1 MAKSSS
7 AASTPSIGDNTDLTL
22 ENLAGIFRNPATSG
36 LNKSQITSLL
46 LRGALFTL
54 EQDGSPEAVEIL
66 MEGAFAPLPDP
77 IPTLAM
83 STLGRLALTGSQPA
97 CDAIFSLAAVHNNLA
112 AQHFIQ
118 QHPIKG
124 NRTDLRAIYLLISG
138 RITELHQVDPKYQLI
153 TQYFLSEAHPDLR
166 QRLIEAANNG
176 GLTAWSLIITA
187 VSHPSAVSLQRV
199 HDQFSSFQEV
209 ERQLALDL
217 LEQQAKENDI
227 QARDTICQLF
237 IDYEYTPARTIALAN
252 GFSPSSSVQSA
263 LFYFLAEQWQLYE
276 YLDFNQSLL
285 AAAYEFAGPNIRKRI
300 LFLSRYS
307 GRIEWMEGLSTT
319 SRQRWLWDLND
330 ADWELAVS
338 NLRTTNHFSDL
349 WKLAQVAPPVW
360 SRKILTVL
368 SNSGWQPDQID
379 ENEGYQ
385 HLIALASGIDTDT
398 PPIPPIQT
406 WPSPSHDITCMAINQ
421 DGSRLAVAGSNS
433 TIHLWGIYK
442 AASPLPPIIGPTPQT
457 RALAFCPDGEYL
469 AASNGDYAIRAYRL
483 SDGKLV
489 KSLEGHTA
497 LVRALAFSPDGR
509 TLFSASFDGTLR
521 AWRFPQGPELKRID
535 VGKTELFGV
544 AASPDGQILLTVGS
558 DQNLQVFR
566 WPDGDKLW
574 EISGHKNTITNLA
587 SVPRG
592 QLAASAGRDGMI
604 FLWNYVAG
612 RAISQLTS
620 DELIT
625 ALAFHPN
632 EQFLMGGS
640 AQGNVSVWNVSTG
653 KKVESISAHRNLVTG
668 LAMSPDGQQLFTA
681 CGDSTVTI
689 WDLQLF
695 TWSLTPIGNNRSQT
709 LAQVEQRL
717 RQAAQKPIER
727 NWLLLIA
734 ELIRWRQ
741 RFDVEIDDDRQVIS
755 VGEFDIEL

>member
-1 MAKSSS
+1 MVKSSS
-7 AASTPSIGDNTDLTL
+7 AASTPSIGDEPDLTP
-22 ENLAGIFRNPATSG
+22 ENLAAIFRNPVPSG
-36 LNKSQITSLL
+36 LSESQVTSLL

-54 EQDGSPEAVEIL
+54 EQDGSPQAIDVL
-66 MEGAFAPLPDP
+66 LEGAFAPLPDP
-77 IPTLAM
+77 IPSLAM
-83 STLGRLALTGSQPA
+83 STLGRLALTGSRPA
-97 CDAIFSLAAVHNNLA
+97 WDAILTLAVIHDNPTALE
-112 AQHFIQ
+112 FIR
-118 QHPIKG
+118 QHPLQG
-124 NRTDLRAIYLLISG
+124 NRSDLQAIFLLMSG
-138 RITELHQVDPKYQLI
+138 RIAELRQLDPKYRLV
-153 TQYFLSEAHPDLR
+153 THFYLSDALLDLQHR
-166 QRLIEAANNG
+166 ILEAANAG
-176 GLTAWSLIITA
+176 GLNAWSVI
-187 VSHPSAVSLQRV
+187 VSAARLVSADSFQRV
-199 HDQFSSFQEV
+199 HDLFPSFQES

-217 LEQQAKENDI
+217 LAELAMANNV

-237 IDYEYTPARTIALAN
+237 IDYEFAPARTLALAN
-252 GFSPSSSVQSA
+252 GFSPSTSVQSA
-263 LFYFLAEQWQLYE
+263 LFYFLAEQWQIYE

-285 AAAYEFAGPNIRKRI
+285 AAAYESAAPNIRKRI

-307 GRIEWMEGLSTT
+307 GRIEWMEGLSTS

-330 ADWELAVS
+330 ADWELAVNS
-338 NLRTTNHFSDL
+338 LRASTHFGDL
-349 WKLAQVAPPVW
+349 WKLAQVAPPAW

-368 SNSGWQPDQID
+368 AASDWHPETAE

-385 HLIALASGIDTDT
+385 HLIVLAGEIETST

-406 WPSPSHDITCMAINQ
+406 WPSPSPDITCMALNQ

-442 AASPLPPIIGPTPQT
+442 AATPLPPIIGPAPQT

-469 AASNGDYAIRAYRL
+469 AATNGDYAIRAYRL
-483 SDGKLV
+483 SDGKLI
-489 KSLEGHTA
+489 KSFEGHTA
-497 LVRALAFSPDGR
+497 LVRSLAYSPDGR

-535 VGKTELFGV
+535 VGKSELFGV
-544 AASPDGQILLTVGS
+544 ATSPDGQILLTGGS
-558 DQNLQVFR
+558 DQHLQVYR

-574 EISGHKNTITNLA
+574 EISGHKNTITNLV

-592 QLAASAGRDGMI
+592 QLAASSGRDGKI

-612 RAISQLTS
+612 RSISQLSS
-620 DELIT
+620 DELVT

-632 EQFLMGGS
+632 EQFLMGGT
-640 AQGNVSVWNVSTG
+640 AQGNMMVWNVSTG
-653 KKVESISAHRNLVTG
+653 KEIVSISSHSGLVTG
-668 LAMSPDGQQLFTA
+668 LSISQDGQQVFTS
-681 CGDSTVTI
+681 CGDGTVTI

-717 RQAAQKPIER
+717 RQAAQKPEER

-741 RFDVEIDDDRQVIS
+741 RFDVEIDDTRQVIS

>member
-1 MAKSSS
+1 ME
-7 AASTPSIGDNTDLTL
+7 DNPELTL
-22 ENLAGIFRNPATSG
+22 EDLAAIFHSSFPSG
-36 LNKSQITSLL
+36 LNNSQVTSLL

-66 MEGAFAPLPDP
+66 LEGASSPLPDS
-77 IPTLAM
+77 IPSLAM
-83 STLGRLALTGSQPA
+83 STLGRMALTGNQPA
-97 CDAIFSLAAVHNNLA
+97 CDALFSLAVVHNLQTA
-112 AQHFIQ
+112 RDFIQ
-118 QHPIKG
+118 HHSLTT
-124 NRTDLRAIYLLISG
+124 NRTDLQAVYLLLAG
-138 RITELHQVDPKYQLI
+138 RIAELHRLDSKYQLI
-153 TQYFLSEAHPDLR
+153 TRYFLTDAPPDLR
-166 QRLIEAANNG
+166 QRMIGAANSA
-176 GLTAWSLIITA
+176 GLNAWSVIVTA
-187 VSHPSAVSLQRV
+187 AHQPSVDSYQQI
-199 HDQFSSFQEV
+199 HDQFPSFQEV

-217 LEQQAKENDI
+217 LEQAAKENHSP
-227 QARDTICQLF
+227 ARDTICQLF
-237 IDYEYTPARTIALAN
+237 IDYEYVPARTLALTN
-252 GFSPSSSVQSA
+252 GFSPSTAVQSA

-285 AAAYEFAGPNIRKRI
+285 AAAYESAGPNIRKRI

-330 ADWELAVS
+330 ADWELAVN
-338 NLRTTNHFSDL
+338 NLKTDKNYRDL
-349 WKLAQVAPPVW
+349 WKLAQVASPVW
-360 SRKILTVL
+360 SRKILVDL
-368 SNSGWQPDQID
+368 ARVDWQPELAD
-379 ENEGYQ
+379 EVEGY
-385 HLIALASGIDTDT
+385 HRLTSLAAAVDTDT
-398 PPIPPIQT
+398 PPITHIQT
-406 WPSPSHDITCMAINQ
+406 WPSPSADITCMALNQ

-497 LVRALAFSPDGR
+497 LVRSLAFSPDGR
-509 TLFSASFDGTLR
+509 TLFSASFDGSLR

-535 VGKTELFGV
+535 VGKAELFGV
-544 AASPDGQILLTVGS
+544 EASPDGQILLTGGS
-558 DQNLQVFR
+558 DQFLHIFR
-566 WPDGDKLW
+566 WPDGDNLW
-574 EISGHKNTITNLA
+574 DIPGHKNTITNLA
-587 SVPRG
+587 CVPRG
-592 QLAASAGRDGMI
+592 QLAATSGRDGAI

-612 RAISQLTS
+612 RSITHISF

-625 ALAFHPN
+625 TLAFHPN
-632 EQFLMGGS
+632 EQFLMSGT
-640 AQGNVSVWNVSTG
+640 AQGNVIIWNVSTG
-653 KKVESISAHRNLVTG
+653 KKVDSISAHSNVLTG
-668 LAMSPDGQQLFTA
+668 ISMAPDGQQLFTA
-681 CGDSTVTI
+681 CADRTVSI
-689 WDLQLF
+689 WDLQIF

-717 RQAAQKPIER
+717 RQASQKPVER

-741 RFDVEIDDDRQVIS
+741 RFDVEIDEPRQVIS